1 MDDKDF
7 VFMLQKIIDDIDA
20 LVPNVLTSAWDEGF
34 YTAVVKIKIRIQ
46 KDIDLVNDWIKQE

>member
-7 VFMLQKIIDDIDA
+7 VFMLQKIIDDIDT
-20 LVPNVLTSAWDEGF
+20 LVPNVLTTQWDEGF

-46 KDIDLVNDWIKQE
+46 KDIDLVKEWKEQE